1 MTVQLDGEQ
10 QNYRQDNLI
19 SWGDRLLPYC
29 VDIMQHN
36 YIIKNHVT

>member
-10 QNYRQDNLI
+10 QNYQQDNLI
-19 SWGDRLLPYC
+19 SWGDRLLQHC